1 MKHLW
6 RIGFVGLTGIA
17 LSSAPA
23 LAAPIMFSGSGT
35 GDEGAA
41 LAAQAIFDITGD
53 QLTVTLINIATSDNT
68 SSNKDVSA
76 NTLTGVFFDLT
87 GSATLTPVS
96 ATIEEGSIVQGG
108 MCDAGTCDGS
118 TTNVGGEFRYDTG
131 LFPGG
136 ADRGIASSGYIG
148 GPDGNFGGSN
158 LDDPDSPDGINFG
171 ILSSDP
177 SYLPNGGLANDPLIR
192 NQVVFILTGVS
203 GLSIYDIGN
212 VSFQYGTG
220 LDEPNIPGDCVD
232 CTQEDVPEPTTL
244 LLLGCGLAALGLYR
258 RRPRARG

>member
-41 LAAQAIFDITGD
+41 LAAQAIFDITGNT
-53 QLTVTLINIATSDNT
+53 LTVTLINSAIADNT
-68 SSNKDVSA
+68 SSNKDVPG
-76 NTLTGVFFDLT
+76 NTLSGVFFDLT
-87 GSATLTPVS
+87 GNPTLTPIS
-96 ATIEEGSIVQGG
+96 ATIAAGAIVQGG
-108 MCDAGTCDGS
+108 LCDIGTCNGS

-131 LFPGG
+131 AFPGG
-136 ADRGIASSGYIG
+136 ADRGMSSSGYIG
-148 GPDGNFGGSN
+148 GAGNFGGPN
-158 LDDPDSPDGINFG
+158 LDSPPSGAVNGINFG
-171 ILSSDP
+171 ILSNDP
-177 SYLPNGGLANDPLIR
+177 SFLPNGGMLEPLIR

-220 LDEPNIPGDCVD
+220 LDAPNIPGDCVD
-232 CTQEDVPEPTTL
+232 CTQQDVPEPTTL
-244 LLLGCGLAALGLYR
+244 MLLGFSLASLGLYR
-258 RRPRARG
+258 RRPQARG